1 KVPNNNCFTITTE
14 PNKGKVLTL
23 SAPVSS
29 SIGSDM
35 LFITKPGIDSFID
48 QRTNGNN
55 VIKFEIDY
63 YTGPQYYISGNNGSP
78 PYGQIRLL
86 SETGSLFSYD
96 HQLLSQAEYITASY
110 YNGASTNNGVK
121 LGNDP
126 WGDLLPVDT
135 WVTFIVYMDYT
146 NKKIYFETPY
156 FGTVVSGDFLSQ
168 STSTNLIED
177 FKPVEIRFNINANT
191 NSNVQHIINRYDNIK
206 ITALKKVPQ
215 SIIDLSTH
223 DFLSVKFNIYPNPA
237 TNVVNI
243 TNNENR
249 LVNKIEV
256 YDTTG
261 KLINT
266 QNYNNEAEI
275 QLNVEHLASGTY
287 MLHLQTAEG
296 TAVKKLVKK

>member
-1 KVPNNNCFTITTE
+1 KKYIFFLIPLLFVNTVYSQVLYNDDFDNYTLGNLGTDPTGTIPGQGGWLTNANKVPNNNCFTITTE

-78 PYGQIRLL
+78 PYGQIRLM

-237 TNVVNI
+237 TNVV
-243 TNNENR
+243 
-249 LVNKIEV
+249 
-256 YDTTG
+256 
-261 KLINT
+261 
-266 QNYNNEAEI
+266 
-275 QLNVEHLASGTY
+275 
-287 MLHLQTAEG
+287 
-296 TAVKKLVKK
+296 